1 MKTELKRTVKN
12 AGLMLSHMTFS
23 ESNYDN
29 VIEINVIKYNDE
41 AWRLA
46 MLMNASMYNYS
57 LGLSETNNG
66 TTKTK
71 FFQFLFEHEANK
83 KVLALIRK
91 SENL

>member
-23 ESNYDN
+23 ESNFAT

-46 MLMNASMYNYS
+46 MLMNASMFTYD
-57 LGLSETNNG
+57 
-66 TTKTK
+66 
-71 FFQFLFEHEANK
+71 
-83 KVLALIRK
+83 
-91 SENL
+91 

>member
-23 ESNYDN
+23 ESNFAT

-46 MLMNASMYNYS
+46 MLMNASMFTYD

-66 TTKTK
+66 AIKCAE
-71 FFQFLFEHEANK
+71 FLFEHEANK
-83 KVLALIRK
+83 EILTLIRE

>member
-23 ESNYDN
+23 ESNFAT

-66 TTKTK
+66 AIKCAE
-71 FFQFLFEHEANK
+71 FLFEHEANK
-83 KVLALIRK
+83 EILALIRESK
-91 SENL
+91 NL